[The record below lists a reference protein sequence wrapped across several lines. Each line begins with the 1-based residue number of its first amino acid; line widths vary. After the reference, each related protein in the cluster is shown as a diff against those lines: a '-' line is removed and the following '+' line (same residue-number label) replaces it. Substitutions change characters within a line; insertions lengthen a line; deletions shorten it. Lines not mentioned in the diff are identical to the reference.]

1 MIVVFHQS
9 LRHKSNVCPVSWQM
23 MIVVFH
29 EKHGIKRKAAGAAC
43 SAPSVQPCNIRSD
56 LRECIV
62 IIQQAHPP
70 PPVDRPSHHLYQ
82 QATQLL

>member
-1 MIVVFHQS
+1 MQYELNVQYS
-9 LRHKSNVCPVSWQM
+9 LTYVPSLSWQM

-29 EKHGIKRKAAGAAC
+29 EKHGINRKAAGAAC

-70 PPVDRPSHHLYQ
+70 PPVDRPSHHMYQ